1 MNELL
6 IEKLK
11 AYHATNFAFYLKA
24 HFFHWN
30 VEGPNFPQY
39 HEFLGELYEEV
50 FGAVDDIAEHIRALQ
65 AYAPGSLS
73 RFSAL
78 SIIPDQIDPV
88 SSFEIFPILMADNT
102 KIMWMIADLDKM
114 ANDAG
119 EIGLSNFL
127 QARHEQH
134 RKHQW
139 KLRSTAAASL

>member
-6 IEKLK
+6 IEKMK

-39 HEFLGELYEEV
+39 HEFFNDLYTDV
-50 FGAVDDIAEHIRALQ
+50 WGAADDIAEHIRALE
-65 AYAPGSLS
+65 AYAPGSFT
-73 RFSAL
+73 RFSAM
-78 SIIPDQIDPV
+78 SMIADQIDPIPAPDM
-88 SSFEIFPILMADNT
+88 FLMLMGDNIKLMA
-102 KIMWMIADLDKM
+102 MIAELDRM
-114 ANDAG
+114 ASDAG

-127 QARHEQH
+127 QARHEIH

-139 KLRSTAAASL
+139 MMRATSKAI

>member
-11 AYHATNFAFYLKA
+11 EYHATNFAFYLKT

-39 HEFLGELYEEV
+39 HKFFQKLYEEI
-50 FGAVDDIAEHIRALQ
+50 FGAVDNIAEHIRALQ
-65 AYAPGSLS
+65 SYAPGSLS

-78 SIIPDQIDPV
+78 SIIPDQVDTV
-88 SSFEIFPILMADNT
+88 SAIEIFPILMADNIN
-102 KIMWMIADLDKM
+102 IMLMIADLDKM

-127 QARHEQH
+127 QARYEQH
-134 RKHQW
+134 KKHQW
-139 KLRSTAAASL
+139 MLRATAAASI

>member
-6 IEKLK
+6 IEKMK

-39 HEFLGELYEEV
+39 HEFFNDLYTDV
-50 FGAVDDIAEHIRALQ
+50 WNAADDIAEHIRALE
-65 AYAPGSLS
+65 AYAPGSFT
-73 RFSAL
+73 RFSAM
-78 SIIPDQIDPV
+78 SMIADQIDPIPAPDM
-88 SSFEIFPILMADNT
+88 FLMLMGDNIKLMA
-102 KIMWMIADLDKM
+102 MIAELDRM
-114 ANDAG
+114 ASDAG

-127 QARHEQH
+127 QARHEIH

-139 KLRSTAAASL
+139 MMLRHRLAK